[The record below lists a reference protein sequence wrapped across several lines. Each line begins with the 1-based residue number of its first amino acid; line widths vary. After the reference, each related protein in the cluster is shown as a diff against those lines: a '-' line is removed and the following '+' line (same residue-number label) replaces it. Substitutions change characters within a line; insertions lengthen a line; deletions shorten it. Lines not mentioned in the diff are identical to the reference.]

1 MTGSALVVDSSV
13 ALKWVIEEDGSDQA
27 LALQGRDLIAPALLR
42 IETANVLRTLAA
54 RGALGADQAIQL
66 FELLQNA
73 PVTIIDHDDELE
85 ARALA
90 IALELAHPVYDCV
103 YLAIAEKTRRH
114 LITADKR
121 LLNRLSST
129 RWAAL
134 GTALGDDCG

>member
-1 MTGSALVVDSSV
+1 MTSAALVVDSSV

-42 IETANVLRTLAA
+42 LETANVLRTLAA
-54 RGALGADQAIQL
+54 RGALGADQAIRL
-66 FELLQNA
+66 FELLQSA
-73 PVTIIDHDDELE
+73 PVTIVDHDDELE

-103 YLAIAEKTRRH
+103 YLAVAEKTGRR

-121 LLNRLSST
+121 LLNRLFWT

-134 GTALGDDCG
+134 GAALGDDSG

>member
-27 LALQGRDLIAPALLR
+27 LALQGRDLMAPALLR

-54 RGALGADQAIQL
+54 RGALGADQALQL
-66 FELLQNA
+66 FELLQAA
-73 PVTIIDHDDELE
+73 PVTLVDHDDELE

-103 YLAIAEKTRRH
+103 YLAVAEKTGRR

-129 RWAAL
+129 RWSAL
-134 GTALGDDCG
+134 GTALGDEGG

>member
-1 MTGSALVVDSSV
+1 MTSSALVVDSSV

-27 LALQGRDLIAPALLR
+27 LALQGRELIAPALLR

-54 RGALGADQAIQL
+54 RGALGVDQARQL
-66 FELLQNA
+66 FELLQSA
-73 PVTIIDHDDELE
+73 PVTIVDHDDELE

-103 YLAIAEKTRRH
+103 YLAVAEKTGLP

-134 GTALGDDCG
+134 GAALGDDGG

>member
-1 MTGSALVVDSSV
+1 MISSALVVDSSV
-13 ALKWVIEEDGSDQA
+13 ALKWVIEEDGSDHA

-54 RGALGADQAIQL
+54 RGALGADQAMQL
-66 FELLQNA
+66 FELLQSA
-73 PVTIIDHDDELE
+73 PVTIVDHDDELE

-103 YLAIAEKTRRH
+103 YLAIAEKTGRR

-134 GTALGDDCG
+134 GTALGDDRR

>member
-1 MTGSALVVDSSV
+1 MTSAALVVDSSV

-66 FELLQNA
+66 FELLQSA

-103 YLAIAEKTRRH
+103 YLAVAEKAGQR

-129 RWAAL
+129 PWAAL
-134 GTALGDDCG
+134 GAALGDDSG

>member
-1 MTGSALVVDSSV
+1 MTSAALVVDSSV
-13 ALKWVIEEDGSDQA
+13 ALKWVIEEDGSEQA
-27 LALQGRDLIAPALLR
+27 LALQGGDLIAPALLR

-66 FELLQNA
+66 FELLQSA
-73 PVTIIDHDDELE
+73 PVTIVDHDDEVE

-103 YLAIAEKTRRH
+103 YLAVAEKTGRR

-121 LLNRLSST
+121 LINRLSST

-134 GTALGDDCG
+134 GTTLGDD

>member
-1 MTGSALVVDSSV
+1 MISSALVVDSSV
-13 ALKWVIEEDGSDQA
+13 ALKWVIEEDGSDHA

-42 IETANVLRTLAA
+42 IETGNVLRTLAA
-54 RGALGADQAIQL
+54 RGALGADQAMQL
-66 FELLQNA
+66 FELLQSA
-73 PVTIIDHDDELE
+73 PVTIVDHDDELE

-103 YLAIAEKTRRH
+103 YLAITEKTGRR

-134 GTALGDDCG
+134 GTALGDDRR